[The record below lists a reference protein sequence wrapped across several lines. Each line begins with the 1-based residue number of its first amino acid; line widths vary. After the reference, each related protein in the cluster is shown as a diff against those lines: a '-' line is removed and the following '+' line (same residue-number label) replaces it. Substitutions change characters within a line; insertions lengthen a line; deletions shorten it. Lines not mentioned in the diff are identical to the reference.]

1 MIASSFSRP
10 LHSGT
15 HVCPAKIAKV
25 FDPAT
30 RHVKKFNHSEY
41 IKVPNLIID
50 SFNGT
55 VSRCVLNVK
64 SYLHLQIH
72 KTC

>member
-1 MIASSFSRP
+1 MAGCFSRL

-25 FDPAT
+25 SDPAT
-30 RHVKKFNHSEY
+30 HPVRKFNHFEY
-41 IKVPNLIID
+41 NKVPNIIID

-55 VSRCVLNVK
+55 VSTCILNVK
-64 SYLHLQIH
+64 DIYIY
-72 KTC
+72 KYP